1 MLTTMLLVDVD
12 GRLDRIDVY
21 CNENSAPVPL
31 IIDIRGGPVA
41 SRASKN
47 LPVA

>member
-1 MLTTMLLVDVD
+1 MLTTILLIDID

-21 CNENSAPVPL
+21 CNDNSVPVPL
-31 IIDIRGGPVA
+31 IIDIRGGPAA